1 MLGIN
6 YLGVHNMGLVKGL
19 ARKREF
25 SEVYNNG
32 RSVVDR
38 FLVLYYIP
46 KGQPFSRFGFSVSK
60 KLGKAVIRNRYKRI
74 LREICRTNSIKIE
87 CGYDCVII
95 ARPRIVGEEYKTI
108 ENSFMRLA
116 QKAKLIKK
124 EEMKINEKSN
134 KSFNNNV
141 H

>member
-6 YLGVHNMGLVKGL
+6 YLGVHIMSFVKGL
-19 ARKREF
+19 ARNREF

-60 KLGKAVIRNRYKRI
+60 KLGKAVVRNRYKRI
-74 LREICRTNSIKIE
+74 LKEICRTNSIKIE

-95 ARPRIVGEEYKTI
+95 ARPRIVGEEYKKI

-124 EEMKINEKSN
+124 VELRIIEKPN
-134 KSFNNNV
+134 KNIDNNV

>member
-1 MLGIN
+1 
-6 YLGVHNMGLVKGL
+6 MGLVKGL

-38 FLVLYYIP
+38 FLVFYYLP

-60 KLGKAVIRNRYKRI
+60 KLGKAVVRNRYKRI
-74 LREICRTNSIKIE
+74 LREICRTNSINIE

-95 ARPRIVGEEYKTI
+95 ARPRIVGEKYKTI
-108 ENSFMRLA
+108 EHSFMRLA

-124 EEMKINEKSN
+124 EREVNEKPN
-134 KSFNNNV
+134 KNIDNNV